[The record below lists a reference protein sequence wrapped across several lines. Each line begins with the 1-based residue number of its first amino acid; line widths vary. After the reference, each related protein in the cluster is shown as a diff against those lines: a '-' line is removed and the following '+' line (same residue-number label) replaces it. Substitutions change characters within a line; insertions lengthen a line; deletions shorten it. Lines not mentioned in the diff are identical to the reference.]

1 MKKLYLLLIASFLLI
16 PGFLAAQ
23 GQELSLKDIFG
34 SRKFFPKGVYG
45 LNPMKDGNTYSRQES
60 DSINVYGYETGDYI
74 KTLAIGKDMIPEGD
88 TTPIELS
95 DYTFSKDET
104 KMLIATG
111 TEYIYRYSS
120 VSEYYIWDI
129 TTKKLRRL
137 STGGKQRL
145 ATFSPDGSKVAFV
158 RDNNL
163 IVTDLV
169 SNVETQVTTDGKQDE
184 IINGTTDWVY
194 EEEFAITQGFEWSPD
209 GKKIAFYRFDESK
222 VPEFTFIEWGDLYPK
237 EIKFKYPKAG
247 EPNSLVTVHVYDV
260 ASQQIIPVE
269 LGSETDQYVPRIF
282 WTKEP
287 GKLMVLQLNRLQNQL
302 QLLLADA
309 STGKTT
315 PVYQE
320 GNPYYIEETNYDH
333 FIFIDN
339 TRFLMTSERSG
350 FYHIF
355 LHTLD
360 HSAKFAELTTGN
372 WDVTDVFGYDESTG
386 LVWFAAASSSP
397 LDREIWT
404 VDLKG
409 KMKQVSDKEGTH
421 RPQFSSNYRYY
432 VDNYTDANT
441 PSLYTVNKPSGKVLR
456 TLENNEALR
465 KAMADYNFS
474 KKEFFTFTTSE
485 GVELNGWK
493 ILPPGFDPN
502 KKYPVLM
509 EVYGGPGSQ
518 TVLNASGNPFDFTW
532 YQMLAQKGY
541 IVASVDN
548 RGTGA
553 RGEAFKKITY
563 LQLGKYETIDQIE
576 AAKYFASQSYVDP
589 ARIGIWGWSYGGFMS
604 TLCITKGADVFSMAI
619 AVAPVTNW
627 RYYDNIYTE
636 RFMRKPQDNASGY
649 DDNSPIN
656 FADKLKGKYL
666 VIHGTGDDNVHVQ
679 NTMDMTTA
687 LLKANKQFEMF
698 LYPNKNHGIYGG
710 TTRLN
715 LYTKMTDFILK
726 NL

>member
-1 MKKLYLLLIASFLLI
+1 MKKLFFLLIASFLLI
-16 PGFLAAQ
+16 PGFLVAQ
-23 GQELSLKDIFG
+23 GQEITLKDIFG
-34 SRKFFPKGVYG
+34 SRKFFPKGIYG

-60 DSINVYGYETGDYI
+60 DSINVYSYESGDYI
-74 KTLAIGKDMIPEGD
+74 KTLAIGKEMVPEGD

-104 KMLIATG
+104 KLLIATK

-129 TTKKLRRL
+129 NAKKLRRL

-145 ATFSPDGSKVAFV
+145 ATFSPDASKVAFV

-169 SNVETQVTTDGKQDE
+169 NNVETQVTIDGKQNE

-222 VPEFTFIEWGDLYPK
+222 VPEYDMIEWGDLYPK
-237 EIKFKYPKAG
+237 EIKLKYPKAG
-247 EPNSLVTVHVYDV
+247 ESNSIVTVLIYDV
-260 ASQQIIPVE
+260 ASQQITPVDI
-269 LGSETDQYVPRIF
+269 GTETDQYIPRIL
-282 WTKEP
+282 WTKDP
-287 GKLMVLQLNRLQNQL
+287 AKLLVLRLNRQQNQL
-302 QLLLADA
+302 DILLTDA
-309 STGKTT
+309 ASGKTT
-315 PVYQE
+315 SVYQE
-320 GNPYYIEETNYDH
+320 GNQYYIEESNYDH
-333 FIFIDN
+333 FIFLDN
-339 TRFLMTSERSG
+339 NRFLMTSERDG
-350 FYHIF
+350 FYHIY

-360 HSAKFAELTTGN
+360 HSAKFVPLTTSD
-372 WDVTDVFGYDESTG
+372 WDVTDVYGYDQLTG

-397 LDREIWT
+397 INREIWT

-409 KMKQVSDKEGTH
+409 KMRQVSDKEGTH
-421 RPQFSSNYRYY
+421 RPEFSSNFKYY
-432 VDNYTDANT
+432 IDSFSDANT
-441 PSLYTVNKPSGKVLR
+441 PSVYTVNKPNGKVIRIIEDNGALVKTR
-456 TLENNEALR
+456 TE
-465 KAMADYNFS
+465 YNFT
-474 KKEFFTFTTSE
+474 KKEFFKFTTSE
-485 GVELNGWK
+485 GVVLNGWK
-493 ILPPGFDPN
+493 ILPPGFDPA

-518 TVLNASGNPFDFTW
+518 TVLNGSGNPFDFTW

-541 IVASVDN
+541 IIASVDN

-553 RGEAFKKITY
+553 RGQEFKKMTY

-576 AAKYFASQSYVDP
+576 AAKYFASQTYVDP

-636 RFMRKPQDNASGY
+636 RFMRKPQDNAKGY

-679 NTMDMTTA
+679 NTMDMITA
-687 LLKANKQFEMF
+687 LVNANKQFEMF

-710 TTRLN
+710 KTRLN
-715 LYTKMTDFILK
+715 LYTRMTDFILK

>member
-1 MKKLYLLLIASFLLI
+1 MKKLFSLFIASFLLI
-16 PGFLAAQ
+16 PGFLMAQ
-23 GQELSLKDIFG
+23 GQEITLKDIFG
-34 SRKFFPKGVYG
+34 SRKFFPKGIYG
-45 LNPMKDGNTYSRQES
+45 LNPLKDGNTYSRQEG

-74 KTLAIGKDMIPEGD
+74 RTLAVGKEMIPEGD

-104 KMLIATG
+104 KLLIATS

-120 VSEYYIWDI
+120 VSEYYIWGI
-129 TTKKLRRL
+129 AAKKLRRL
-137 STGGKQRL
+137 STGGEQRL
-145 ATFSPDGSKVAFV
+145 ATFSPDASKIAFV

-169 SNVETQVTTDGKQDE
+169 NNVETQVTSDGKQNG

-209 GKKIAFYRFDESK
+209 GKKIAFYRFDESN
-222 VPEFTFIEWGDLYPK
+222 VPEYTMIEWGELYPK
-237 EIKFKYPKAG
+237 EIKLKYPKAG
-247 EPNSLVTVHVYDV
+247 EPNSLVTVQIYDV
-260 ASQQIIPVE
+260 ASQQIIPVD
-269 LGSETDQYVPRIF
+269 LGTETDQYIPRIF
-282 WTKEP
+282 WTKDP
-287 GKLMVLQLNRLQNQL
+287 GKLMVLRLNRLQNEL
-302 QLLLADA
+302 NLLLGDA

-320 GNPYYIEETNYDH
+320 GNQYYIEETNYDH

-339 TRFLMTSERSG
+339 NRFLMTSERSG
-350 FYHIF
+350 YYHVF

-360 HSAKFAELTTGN
+360 RSAKFTELTIGN
-372 WDVTDVFGYDESTG
+372 WDVTDVFGYDELTG
-386 LVWFAAASSSP
+386 LVWFAAATSSP
-397 LDREIWT
+397 INREIWT

-409 KMKQVSDKEGTH
+409 KMRKVSDEEGTH
-421 RPQFSSNYRYY
+421 RPQFSTNFKYY
-432 VDNYTDANT
+432 IDNFSDANT
-441 PSLYTVNKPSGKVLR
+441 PSVYTVNKPNGKVIR
-456 TLENNEALR
+456 TIEDNQAQR
-465 KAMADYNFS
+465 KTRAECNFS
-474 KKEFFTFTTSE
+474 KKEFYKFTTPE

-518 TVLNASGNPFDFTW
+518 TVLNGSGNPFDFTW

-541 IVASVDN
+541 IIASVDN

-553 RGEAFKKITY
+553 RGEEFKKMTY
-563 LQLGKYETIDQIE
+563 QQLGKYETIDQIE

-679 NTMDMTTA
+679 NTMDMITA
-687 LLKANKQFEMF
+687 LVKANKQFEMF

-710 TTRLN
+710 NSRLN

>member
-1 MKKLYLLLIASFLLI
+1 MKKLFILVIASLLLI
-16 PGFLAAQ
+16 PGFLFS
-23 GQELSLKDIFG
+23 QEKEITLKDLFG
-34 SRKFFPKGVYG
+34 SRKFFPTGVYG
-45 LNPMKDGNTYSRQES
+45 LSPMKDGNTYSVQES
-60 DSINVYGYETGDYI
+60 DSINVYGYESGDYI
-74 KTLAIGKDMIPEGD
+74 KTLAVGKEMIPAGD
-88 TTPIELS
+88 TASIDLS
-95 DYTFSKDET
+95 DYTFSQDE
-104 KMLIATG
+104 KKLLIATS

-129 TTKKLRRL
+129 DGKKLSRL
-137 STGGKQRL
+137 SLGGKQRL
-145 ATFSPDGSKVAFV
+145 ATFSPDASKVAFV

-169 SNVETQVTTDGKQDE
+169 NNVEVQVTNDGKQNE

-222 VPEFTFIEWGDLYPK
+222 VPEFSMTEWGDLYPK
-237 EIKFKYPKAG
+237 QTKFKYPKAG
-247 EPNSLVTVHVYDV
+247 EVNSLVTVHVYDV
-260 ASQQIIPVE
+260 ATQQMTTVDP
-269 LGSETDQYVPRIF
+269 GPETDQYIPRFI
-282 WTKEP
+282 WTKVP
-287 GKLMVLQLNRLQNQL
+287 GKLFVLRLNRLQNQL
-302 QLLLADA
+302 DILLADA
-309 STGKTT
+309 LTGKTES
-315 PVYQE
+315 VYQE
-320 GNPYYIEETNYDH
+320 GNQYYIEESNYDH
-333 FIFIDN
+333 FIFLDN
-339 TRFLMTSERSG
+339 NRFIMTSERSG
-350 FYHIF
+350 YYHIY

-360 HSAKFAELTTGN
+360 RSAKFVPLTSGD
-372 WDVTDVFGYDESTG
+372 WDVTDVFGYDEATG
-386 LVWFAAASSSP
+386 LVWFAAATSSP
-397 LDREIWT
+397 INRELWT

-409 KMKQVSDKEGTH
+409 NMKQVSKEEGTH
-421 RPQFSSNYRYY
+421 RPQFSSNYKFY
-432 VDNYTDANT
+432 VDNFSDANT
-441 PSLYTVNKPSGKVLR
+441 PAVYTVNKPNGKVIR
-456 TLENNEALR
+456 TIEDNQALR
-465 KAMADYNFS
+465 NIIAEYNFS
-474 KKEFFTFTTSE
+474 KKEFFTFTTTE
-485 GVELNGWK
+485 GVKLNGWK
-493 ILPPGFDPN
+493 ILPPNFDPN

-509 EVYGGPGSQ
+509 DVYGGPGSQ
-518 TVLNASGNPFDFTW
+518 TVLNQYSPGDFTW

-541 IVASVDN
+541 IIASIDN

-553 RGEAFKKITY
+553 RGQEFKKMTY

-576 AAKYFASQSYVDP
+576 AAKYFASQSYVDS

-679 NTMDMTTA
+679 NTMDLISA
-687 LLKANKQFEMF
+687 LNKANKQFEMF

-715 LYTKMTDFILK
+715 LYTRMTNFILE

>member
-1 MKKLYLLLIASFLLI
+1 MKKLFSLFIASFLLI
-16 PGFLAAQ
+16 PGFLMAQ
-23 GQELSLKDIFG
+23 GQEITLKDIFG
-34 SRKFFPKGVYG
+34 SRKFFPKGIYG
-45 LNPMKDGNTYSRQES
+45 LNPLKDGNTYSRQEG

-74 KTLAIGKDMIPEGD
+74 RTLAVGKEMIPEGD

-104 KMLIATG
+104 KLLIATS

-129 TTKKLRRL
+129 AAKKLRRL

-145 ATFSPDGSKVAFV
+145 ATFSPDASKIAFV

-169 SNVETQVTTDGKQDE
+169 NNVETQVTSDGKQNG

-209 GKKIAFYRFDESK
+209 GKKIAFYRFDESN
-222 VPEFTFIEWGDLYPK
+222 VPEYTMIEWGELYPK
-237 EIKFKYPKAG
+237 EIKLKYPKAG
-247 EPNSLVTVHVYDV
+247 EPNSLVTVQIYDV
-260 ASQQIIPVE
+260 TSQQIIPVD
-269 LGSETDQYVPRIF
+269 LGTETDQYIPRIF
-282 WTKEP
+282 WTKDP
-287 GKLMVLQLNRLQNQL
+287 GKLMVLRLNRLQNEL
-302 QLLLADA
+302 NLLLGDA
-309 STGKTT
+309 STGKTI

-320 GNPYYIEETNYDH
+320 GNQYYIEETNYDH

-339 TRFLMTSERSG
+339 NRFLMTSERSG
-350 FYHIF
+350 YYHVF

-360 HSAKFAELTTGN
+360 RSAKFTELTTGN
-372 WDVTDVFGYDESTG
+372 WDVTDVFGYDELTG
-386 LVWFAAASSSP
+386 LVWFAAATSSP
-397 LDREIWT
+397 INREIWT

-409 KMKQVSDKEGTH
+409 KMRKVSDEEGTH
-421 RPQFSSNYRYY
+421 RPQLSTNFKYYIDNFS
-432 VDNYTDANT
+432 DANT
-441 PSLYTVNKPSGKVLR
+441 PSVYTVNKPNGKVIR
-456 TLENNEALR
+456 TIEDNQAQR
-465 KAMADYNFS
+465 KTRADCNFS
-474 KKEFFTFTTSE
+474 KKEFYKFTTPE

-518 TVLNASGNPFDFTW
+518 TVLNGSGNPFDFTW

-541 IVASVDN
+541 IIASVDN

-553 RGEAFKKITY
+553 RGEEFKKMTY
-563 LQLGKYETIDQIE
+563 QQLGKYETIDQIE
-576 AAKYFASQSYVDP
+576 AAKYFASQSYVDS

-679 NTMDMTTA
+679 NTMDIITA
-687 LLKANKQFEMF
+687 LVKANKQFEMF

-710 TTRLN
+710 NTRLN